1 VVIRLKSSDLTG
13 VYRVF
18 EIVAGEGRI
27 TLIDRI
33 VKSEDPEDLLEAF
46 YEAIRMARSVEKEKI
61 ELSEEEVE
69 KVISNPRVIK
79 RIAIKAAALAY
90 KRREEG
96 EEEAK
101 KEEKGGEEEGNE

>member
-1 VVIRLKSSDLTG
+1 MVRCFIAIYPIRSKKVHELQDKIAKFING
-13 VYRVF
+13 
-18 EIVAGEGRI
+18 
-27 TLIDRI
+27 
-33 VKSEDPEDLLEAF
+33 K
-46 YEAIRMARSVEKEKI
+46 SVEKEKI

-69 KVISNPRVIK
+69 EVISKPRVLK

-101 KEEKGGEEEGNE
+101 KEEKGGEEGNE

>member
-1 VVIRLKSSDLTG
+1 MKNPDLVG

-18 EIVAGEGRI
+18 KIVAGEGRI

-46 YEAIRMARSVEKEKI
+46 YEAIRMAKSVEKI

-101 KEEKGGEEEGNE
+101 KEEKGGEEGNE

>member
-1 VVIRLKSSDLTG
+1 MRNPDLAG

-46 YEAIRMARSVEKEKI
+46 YEAIRMARSVEKI

-79 RIAIKAAALAY
+79 RIAVKAAALAY

-101 KEEKGGEEEGNE
+101 KEEKGGEEGGNG

>member
-1 VVIRLKSSDLTG
+1 VVIKLKSSDLTG

-46 YEAIRMARSVEKEKI
+46 YEAIRMARSVEKI

-69 KVISNPRVIK
+69 KVISNPKVIK

-101 KEEKGGEEEGNE
+101 KEEKGGEEGNE

>member
-1 VVIRLKSSDLTG
+1 
-13 VYRVF
+13 VF

-46 YEAIRMARSVEKEKI
+46 YEAIRMARSVEKI

-96 EEEAK
+96 EEAK
-101 KEEKGGEEEGNE
+101 KEEKGGEEGGNG

>member
-1 VVIRLKSSDLTG
+1 MRNPDLAG

-46 YEAIRMARSVEKEKI
+46 YEAIRMARSVEKI

-79 RIAIKAAALAY
+79 RIAVKAAALAY

-101 KEEKGGEEEGNE
+101 KEEKGGEEGNE

>member
-1 VVIRLKSSDLTG
+1 MKNPDLAG

-46 YEAIRMARSVEKEKI
+46 YEAIRMARSVEKI

-96 EEEAK
+96 EEAK
-101 KEEKGGEEEGNE
+101 KEEKGGEEGGNG